1 MCGCWPKG
9 STCAPGRSSGRIPPP
24 WTGRTGR
31 LLPSG
36 RRMPSGCRWW
46 ATSMAGTAGDT
57 RCAGGW
63 NAACGK
69 SSFRTWRPGRY
80 TSSRSSTPTDST
92 CSRQTLTR
100 VAARGRP
107 ATPLWSA
114 ASPRRRSAPL
124 PTGPVAM
131 QRRSR
136 STRCMRAPGADPQA
150 WCPTWPT
157 WASPTSSC
165 CPCPS
170 TRSTPRGATS
180 PPACT
185 HPPRATADRR
195 ASGASWPPCTPP
207 G

>member
-1 MCGCWPKG
+1 
-9 STCAPGRSSGRIPPP
+9 
-24 WTGRTGR
+24 
-31 LLPSG
+31 LPSG

-46 ATSMAGTAGDT
+46 ATSMAGTAGAT

-69 SSFRTWRPGRY
+69 SSCRTWRPGRC

-150 WCPTWPT
+150 RCRTGTIWHPLWCRTPPI

-165 CPCPS
+165 CRS
-170 TRSTPRGATS
+170 ANTRSMAPGATS

-185 HPPRATADRR
+185 RPPRATGHPRR
-195 ASGASWPPCTPP
+195 CAVSSGPPTAPA
-207 G
+207 